1 MWANSQF
8 LKTIKGLPEGQSIC
22 RIQMRS
28 HHHER
33 GVQRNQERLRGR
45 DQRDLRDQDRQ
56 DRRSRDRHRGE
67 PRRELQRERQCEL
80 PSGELPQGY
89 RLRGRHA
96 LEERGRI

>member
-45 DQRDLRDQDRQ
+45 DRQ

-89 RLRGRHA
+89 RPRGRHA